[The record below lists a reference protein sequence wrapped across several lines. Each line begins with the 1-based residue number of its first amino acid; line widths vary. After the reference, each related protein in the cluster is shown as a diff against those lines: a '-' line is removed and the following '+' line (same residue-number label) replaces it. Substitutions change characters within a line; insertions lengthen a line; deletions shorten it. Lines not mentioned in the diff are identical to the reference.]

1 MLCFLALHSVGIIYE
16 IDYGKPMNNQKPKL
30 KTTLASSGL
39 LLPELSVLVSDSE
52 GEASYGRLRKRVVDD
67 NILLKPSNQSRQT
80 IWKKLTARYKFDAQD
95 ALFQRWWNL
104 IPQSESHDLAQLAVL
119 RWAQYDLLLRF
130 LWNEVYLLR
139 KSMEGSV
146 QSEDIINFISTIRR
160 RHTDKRFFLDRSEN
174 VRVRIAQHFL
184 LVLKE
189 CGAAKGKKNKRFVTL
204 PIGKYTSQYA
214 AYLAKQDF
222 PGSHQILGHWAL
234 QWWGGNS
241 AKADEILRR
250 QNLIN

>member
-1 MLCFLALHSVGIIYE
+1 MFPALDPVVIIYE
-16 IDYGKPMNNQKPKL
+16 IDYGKPMNNQRPKL

-52 GEASYGRLRKRVVDD
+52 GEATYTLLRKRVVDD
-67 NILLKPSNQSRQT
+67 NILSKPSVQSRQV
-80 IWKKLTARYKFDAQD
+80 IWSKIIARYKLGIQD
-95 ALFQRWWNL
+95 ALFHRWWNL
-104 IPQSESHDLAQLAVL
+104 IPRSESHDLAQLAVL

-139 KSMEGSV
+139 KSMEASV
-146 QSEDIINFISTIRR
+146 QSEDIINFISTIRGK
-160 RHTDKRFFLDRSEN
+160 HTGKRFFMDRSEN

-184 LVLKE
+184 LILRE
-189 CGAAKGKKNKRFVTL
+189 CGAAKGKKNKRFVTF
-204 PIGKYTSQYA
+204 PIGKYASQYA
-214 AYLAKQDF
+214 AYLAKQEL

-241 AKADEILRR
+241 AKADEILR
-250 QNLIN
+250 QIESY